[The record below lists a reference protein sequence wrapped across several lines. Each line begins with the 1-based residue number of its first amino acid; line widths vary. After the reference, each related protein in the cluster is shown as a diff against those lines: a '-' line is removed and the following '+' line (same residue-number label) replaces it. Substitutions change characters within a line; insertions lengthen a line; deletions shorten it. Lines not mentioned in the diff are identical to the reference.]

1 MTKRKKDRKT
11 TKMEKHELK
20 TGVNSGR
27 VGSSCSSGGTYRVTP
42 VKHSMNSLDRRKND
56 GI

>member
-42 VKHSMNSLDRRKND
+42 VKNSMNSLDRRKND